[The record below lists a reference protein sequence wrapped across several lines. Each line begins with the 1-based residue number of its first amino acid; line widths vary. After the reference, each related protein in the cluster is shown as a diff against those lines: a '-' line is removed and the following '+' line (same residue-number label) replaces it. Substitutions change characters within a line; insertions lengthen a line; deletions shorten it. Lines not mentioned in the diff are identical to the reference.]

1 MCNLPVNKNKL
12 INQLINTQVEFQQIF
27 YIPQLLKDV
36 PIGNGSC
43 LCLTKAW
50 DSHWVLRTFWK
61 LVSVSSSASTL
72 IISLRWSMSF
82 SSQVFFWY
90 FYLHRDQEKKK
101 THTHTLLKRFQS
113 KYDHNETKVN
123 TLLTFSLAS
132 FMQFW
137 NNSMICSFSRKG
149 SGGSEGWVAAAF
161 LRRIA
166 AARAARAWTRSSWS
180 WLDSK
185 KKEAVGIG
193 GGHRHRGVRI
203 RVTVW

>member
-12 INQLINTQVEFQQIF
+12 INQLINTQVQFEQIF
-27 YIPQLLKDV
+27 YIR
-36 PIGNGSC
+36 
-43 LCLTKAW
+43 
-50 DSHWVLRTFWK
+50 VLRTFWK
-61 LVSVSSSASTL
+61 LVSAPSSASTL

-82 SSQVFFWY
+82 SCQVFFWFILY
-90 FYLHRDQEKKK
+90 IVTKKK
-101 THTHTLLKRFQS
+101 KKKPHTLLKRFQP

-166 AARAARAWTRSSWS
+166 AARAERAWTRSSWS
-180 WLDSK
+180 SLDSK
-185 KKEAVGIG
+185 KKEAVGDW
-193 GGHRHRGVRI
+193 RRLSPSRG
-203 RVTVW
+203 